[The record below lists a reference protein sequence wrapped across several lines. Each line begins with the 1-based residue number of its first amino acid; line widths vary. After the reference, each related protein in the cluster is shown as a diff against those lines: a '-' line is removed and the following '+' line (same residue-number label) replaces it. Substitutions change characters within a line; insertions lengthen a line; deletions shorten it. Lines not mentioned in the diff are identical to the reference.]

1 MRHLCKRLA
10 WRLGQED
17 LKLHN
22 SLGYIGRKEKN
33 KEDVG
38 ILREEEDEAGERVG
52 EEVNAFSWQQAIRQ
66 V

>member
-1 MRHLCKRLA
+1 M
-10 WRLGQED
+10 
-17 LKLHN
+17 HN

-33 KEDVG
+33 KEEVG